1 MREEAPIRPY
11 WECVDGMSCFCFC
24 CMILVYYATLQSQA
38 ANGLRWPGLIS
49 WSSKSISHTRWKS
62 CDTKSVS
69 VSKPPTNSSRVPPFP
84 WTYKRH
90 IQSTIKLCQK
100 SLLWPMRSCAVNR
113 QSWRST
119 EGAIFNCQ
127 LHLPLVVDR
136 TSFTI
141 FFKIN
146 THTCYT
152 TQLPECMNNYMSPEY
167 INLWDPIAPMN
178 LYGTLTYECGFPS
191 LWP

>member
-1 MREEAPIRPY
+1 
-11 WECVDGMSCFCFC
+11 MSV
-24 CMILVYYATLQSQA
+24 L
-38 ANGLRWPGLIS
+38 
-49 WSSKSISHTRWKS
+49 
-62 CDTKSVS
+62 
-69 VSKPPTNSSRVPPFP
+69 KPPTNSSHVLPFP

-90 IQSTIKLCQK
+90 IQSTIKLFQK
-100 SLLWPMRSCAVNR
+100 SSLWPMRSCAVNR

-119 EGAIFNCQ
+119 EGATFNCQ

-136 TSFTI
+136 TSFTV

-167 INLWDPIAPMN
+167 MNLWDPVAPVN
-178 LYGTLTYECGFPS
+178 LYGTLTHECGFPS
-191 LWP
+191 SWPRVQVARIPVTRDFPTQNVTGSCWNEGQQCGKRWRPWK